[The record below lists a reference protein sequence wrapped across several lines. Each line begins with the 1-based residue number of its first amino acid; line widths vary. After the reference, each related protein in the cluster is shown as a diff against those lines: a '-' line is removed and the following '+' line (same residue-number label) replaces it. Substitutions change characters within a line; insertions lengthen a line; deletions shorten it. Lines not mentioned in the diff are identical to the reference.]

1 MIRLASSITE
11 DWDPRSMPFY
21 LELYGEDEPLIDTT
35 FAEALPAGTTAG
47 KDSPT
52 FTNAAPVYEYWW
64 TLGFHRDPAPEKK
77 FLRLMRAR
85 HGSRDDGGAENETR
99 ERFAEPA
106 AHVGIFFPT
115 QVNWRVKEV
124 TATLKFLTPLRDQ
137 HRLWQDISGNI
148 AKLSPL
154 LTDAASVVGLVPG
167 GTVASTALSTVA
179 RLQVASV
186 PQTSVKWSVEKTAPH
201 DRSGRLLEGVEW
213 VLPQNTFDVLGG
225 RVSGSVAV
233 TSMQAQLGEET
244 DPTPRGGR
252 IMARA
257 FVWCDDHAHRIP
269 DKPDPDEGYLGLSIR
284 PQYPPAG
291 KAVDT

>member
-11 DWDPRSMPFY
+11 DWDPQSMPFY

-47 KDSPT
+47 KYSPT

-85 HGSRDDGGAENETR
+85 HGARDDGEAENETR

-115 QVNWRVKEV
+115 HVNWRVKEV

-137 HRLWQDISGNI
+137 HPIWQDISGNI
-148 AKLSPL
+148 AKLSPV
-154 LTDAASVVGLVPG
+154 LTDAASVAGLVPG
-167 GTVASTALSTVA
+167 GAVASTALSTVA
-179 RLQVASV
+179 KLQV
-186 PQTSVKWSVEKTAPH
+186 
-201 DRSGRLLEGVEW
+201 
-213 VLPQNTFDVLGG
+213 
-225 RVSGSVAV
+225 
-233 TSMQAQLGEET
+233 
-244 DPTPRGGR
+244 
-252 IMARA
+252 
-257 FVWCDDHAHRIP
+257 DHAHRIP
-269 DKPDPDEGYLGLSIR
+269 DKPEPDEGYLGLSIR
-284 PQYPPAG
+284 PRYPPAG
-291 KAVDT
+291 RRRISKDHLPCWPSRRRRAQWLARCPRHSRRRPRSAWVTSRWSNAPGTHSGAVPDSSGTALSRGFPPSG